1 MNQINIMGRL
11 VRDPER
17 KQDGPTRFTVA
28 VDRRFKDKDG
38 NKQTD
43 FFACMAWGKVAELIA
58 RDFTKGRP
66 IMVSGQMQSRHYEK
80 DGVSRTMWEVNVADY
95 WYVDSRDI
103 QEPRPAPPQAQ
114 PEPRPAVQEE
124 LPFDL

>member
-17 KQDGPTRFTVA
+17 KQDGPTRFTLA
-28 VDRRFKDKDG
+28 VDRKFRDKDG
-38 NKQTD
+38 NKMTD
-43 FFACMAWGKVAELIA
+43 FITCVAWGKVAELIA
-58 RDFTKGRP
+58 RDFTKGRA
-66 IMVSGQMQSRHYEK
+66 IAVSGALQSRQYEK
-80 DGVSRTMWEVNVADY
+80 DGVKHTVWEVNVADY

-114 PEPRPAVQEE
+114 PQPRPAEDF